1 MLPKL
6 IEEEERFVINIHDYL
21 DGRGIHRVCV
31 VNQPDSNDA
40 EYFDSFGV
48 QTSDVV
54 VDYMKTSRKVLSTV
68 TCTITNKMLI
78 NFIMCGYCVFFF
90 LERAKGRPER
100 HPARLFQT
108 GSEGSDD

>member
-6 IEEEERFVINIHDYL
+6 IEGEELFVINIHDYL

-40 EYFDSFGV
+40 EYFNSFGV

-54 VDYMKTSRKVLSTV
+54 VDYLKTSRKVLSTV
-68 TCTITNKMLI
+68 TITNKMSTPLCVG
-78 NFIMCGYCVFFF
+78 IMCYFF
-90 LERAKGRPER
+90 LERAKGRPEK
-100 HPARLFQT
+100 HPSRLFQT
-108 GSEGSDD
+108 GSERADD